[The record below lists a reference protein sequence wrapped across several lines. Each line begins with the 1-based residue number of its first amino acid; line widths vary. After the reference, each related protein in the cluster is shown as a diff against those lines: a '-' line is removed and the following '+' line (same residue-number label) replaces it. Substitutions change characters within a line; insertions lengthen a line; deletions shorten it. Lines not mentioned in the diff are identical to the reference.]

1 MSIPHAG
8 PACRAPGGQVTP
20 PLCLLLFFFLEAALP
35 LMLSLVSIS
44 SLLSQD
50 SPDTE
55 RTSSVGTQEASKPH
69 RDFTGMTNDSKY
81 NSREEKA
88 IQVQEMLQWNHC
100 LKAFWWVTQAS
111 KSWAQGLP
119 CQGKIS
125 RDEWIGNIITQLLVS
140 KNEQWGW
147 LPAQYADPTGLPE
160 AIYNSK

>member
-1 MSIPHAG
+1 M
-8 PACRAPGGQVTP
+8 TT

-100 LKAFWWVTQAS
+100 LKAFW
-111 KSWAQGLP
+111 
-119 CQGKIS
+119 
-125 RDEWIGNIITQLLVS
+125 
-140 KNEQWGW
+140 
-147 LPAQYADPTGLPE
+147 
-160 AIYNSK
+160 